1 MFVVEGDR
9 AEKTMLRKRRNGNC
23 LAVGFTVVSVPL
35 IFIYLGYYIGSLF
48 MPLPPRFSKPGIVK
62 DMSLL
67 NYSWYNTHNLTIAF
81 AGGLGNQMF
90 QYAAL
95 YGISKANGFQPLLCG
110 ETVVGRVFPRLKV
123 RRIDQAVGPVTKSYG
138 VYLERQSNAFDSRAL
153 SLNFMQNIVLDGFFQ
168 SWRYFDHVRSDI
180 QNQFRFRSST
190 VATVN
195 KFLSDSAKL
204 LADSADPVI
213 FVGIHVRRG
222 DLLHSYNVKA
232 GYTVPD
238 GAYFTRAMKYFG
250 KKFDRVVFV
259 VCSDDMPW
267 STTNIQSPLSHS
279 AVVFS
284 QFSSLSPEFDLAL
297 LSHCN
302 HSIITVGSFG
312 WWAAWLVGGE
322 TVYFREF
329 PRAGS
334 SLRDSFRMGDYYLP
348 KWIAM

>member
-95 YGISKANGFQPLLCG
+95 YGISKANGFRPLLCG

-138 VYLERQSNAFDSRAL
+138 AAVECVRQP
-153 SLNFMQNIVLDGFFQ
+153 
-168 SWRYFDHVRSDI
+168 
-180 QNQFRFRSST
+180 SS
-190 VATVN
+190 VAE
-195 KFLSDSAKL
+195 LHAKHRTRRVF
-204 LADSADPVI
+204 PV
-213 FVGIHVRRG
+213 
-222 DLLHSYNVKA
+222 
-232 GYTVPD
+232 
-238 GAYFTRAMKYFG
+238 
-250 KKFDRVVFV
+250 
-259 VCSDDMPW
+259 
-267 STTNIQSPLSHS
+267 
-279 AVVFS
+279 
-284 QFSSLSPEFDLAL
+284 LAL
-297 LSHCN
+297 L
-302 HSIITVGSFG
+302 
-312 WWAAWLVGGE
+312 
-322 TVYFREF
+322 R
-329 PRAGS
+329 PR
-334 SLRDSFRMGDYYLP
+334 SLGHPEPVSVPIFNCCHRKQVP
-348 KWIAM
+348 